1 MKEPIRIL
9 QVIVIAGGGVEAV
22 ILNYYEH
29 IDRSK
34 VQFPV
39 CANVLQK
46 TIRQLRVHKQCF
58 FLERISIDAFFC
70 ILNRRYVHD

>member
-9 QVIVIAGGGVEAV
+9 QVIGIAAGGGVEAV

-39 CANVLQK
+39 
-46 TIRQLRVHKQCF
+46 
-58 FLERISIDAFFC
+58 
-70 ILNRRYVHD
+70 

>member
-9 QVIVIAGGGVEAV
+9 QIIGIAAGGGVESV

-34 VQFPV
+34 VQFDFIV
-39 CANVLQK
+39 YKDSKVDITA
-46 TIRQLRVHKQCF
+46 RVEALGGMCTK
-58 FLERISIDAFFC
+58 
-70 ILNRRYVHD
+70 

>member
-9 QVIVIAGGGVEAV
+9 QVIVIAGGGGEAV
-22 ILNYYEH
+22 IMNYYEH

-39 CANVLQK
+39 
-46 TIRQLRVHKQCF
+46 
-58 FLERISIDAFFC
+58 
-70 ILNRRYVHD
+70 

>member
-22 ILNYYEH
+22 IMNYYEH

-34 VQFPV
+34 VQFSRLSKCFAEDDTAV
-39 CANVLQK
+39 AGTQAVLFSR
-46 TIRQLRVHKQCF
+46 T
-58 FLERISIDAFFC
+58 D
-70 ILNRRYVHD
+70 

>member
-9 QVIVIAGGGVEAV
+9 QVIAGGGVEAV

-39 CANVLQK
+39 
-46 TIRQLRVHKQCF
+46 
-58 FLERISIDAFFC
+58 
-70 ILNRRYVHD
+70 

>member
-9 QVIVIAGGGVEAV
+9 QVIGIAAGGGGEAV

-39 CANVLQK
+39 LANVLQK

-58 FLERISIDAFFC
+58 FLERISIDAFS
-70 ILNRRYVHD
+70 VS

>member
-9 QVIVIAGGGVEAV
+9 QIIVIAGGGVEAV
-22 ILNYYEH
+22 ILNHYEH

-39 CANVLQK
+39 
-46 TIRQLRVHKQCF
+46 
-58 FLERISIDAFFC
+58 
-70 ILNRRYVHD
+70 

>member
-39 CANVLQK
+39 
-46 TIRQLRVHKQCF
+46 
-58 FLERISIDAFFC
+58 
-70 ILNRRYVHD
+70 

>member
-9 QVIVIAGGGVEAV
+9 QVIGIAAGGGVEAV

-34 VQFPV
+34 VQFDF
-39 CANVLQK
+39 
-46 TIRQLRVHKQCF
+46 IVHKDSKVDITARVEALGACVQ
-58 FLERISIDAFFC
+58 SNT
-70 ILNRRYVHD
+70 IL

>member
-9 QVIVIAGGGVEAV
+9 QVIGIAAGGGVEAV

-34 VQFPV
+34 VQFDF
-39 CANVLQK
+39 
-46 TIRQLRVHKQCF
+46 IVHKDSKVDITARVEALGGACVQ
-58 FLERISIDAFFC
+58 SNT
-70 ILNRRYVHD
+70 IL